1 MRVSGGVGMM
11 GAMTSQPPLPIAP
24 VVGVR
29 IGEVVD
35 LVEDATGGRVYIRG
49 EVSFAWDE
57 GDATGRR
64 VAATQLARIKA
75 ATGVAIAD
83 GFGITRETLRAWRR
97 ALEAEGTA
105 GLVADTRGPKGPS
118 KLTGP
123 VIAQVNRLRR
133 EKETRLAIATAVGIS
148 TDTVRRALALTP
160 TQGEPADT
168 AVLPAGD
175 EIAEDAV
182 VVGEA
187 TGDDDAAAADDV
199 GVVVGAL
206 AAGEDRTAGDEA
218 EGAVGLPVLALPV
231 PRGAERARA
240 GRDGPAGPVFTACG
254 SAPWEA
260 CSPPCPGSR
269 TPGCWAARGRCSR
282 WSPRGSTDW

>member
-1 MRVSGGVGMM
+1 MGG
-11 GAMTSQPPLPIAP
+11 MTSQPPLPLAP

-105 GLVADTRGPKGPS
+105 GLVAAKRGPKGPS
-118 KLTGP
+118 KLTVA
-123 VIAQVNRLRR
+123 VIVQVHRLRR
-133 EKETRLAIATAVGIS
+133 EKMTLLAIAVGLGIS

-187 TGDDDAAAADDV
+187 TGEV
-199 GVVVGAL
+199 TPPLMMVSWLVPSPLV
-206 AAGEDRTAGDEA
+206 RTARPA
-218 EGAVGLPVLALPV
+218 
-231 PRGAERARA
+231 RTRRARA
-240 GRDGPAGPVFTACG
+240 GCRCWRSQSRGVWSGRGRAGTVPPDRCSLRVPQP
-254 SAPWEA
+254 PWEA

-269 TPGCWAARGRCSR
+269 TPGC
-282 WSPRGSTDW
+282 